1 MIEASAQWLMA
12 SGQLTANEVKYLNSI
27 NPENSEN
34 PLIQAN
40 RGSDNIAVQLNA
52 ERLKF
57 IDEISRLIFELKE
70 EFPKLAQYLSKA
82 RDNFPANQENIP
94 IKNLMNLLTQIQQNL
109 NKPEVAETVKNLVN
123 DLVKILQPPST
134 ETPPEYK
141 LVLALSKNDFV
152 SANIA
157 AKNIVQTAIS
167 GSQTISPQAPQQ
179 IQIPQQ
185 IQVPQQTQIPQ
196 QAQIPQQIQTPQA
209 ATTTMQTFQ
218 TILNA
223 LQELKELGI
232 PIEFKNTPLKE
243 LETVVLQ
250 KTGIEIDQNFP
261 NLRNLQNFFYEKP
274 TYATISLLPA
284 NQTVQFE
291 NVANIVEI
299 PLPKDFP
306 VQKIFSNILQTLPL
320 QQPIPQPP
328 QQPIPQS
335 PQQPITQSPQQPIP
349 QPPLQTTPQPQPL
362 SIQPQ
367 QPITQPQQT
376 TQIPPPTIPQQT
388 QQGTSQPQPQPQP
401 QPLPITPQQPI
412 TQPQQTT
419 QIPPPTIPQ
428 QQGTSP
434 PQTTSQPQPL
444 SIQPQQPIT
453 QPQQTTQIPP
463 PIIPQQQ
470 GTSPPPQQQSQPISP
485 QQPILQKIEMAFSLH
500 QITIPQNTAPA
511 PKFILQPWPVSM
523 LIPKEERNF
532 WLKTDLP
539 LTPQILNIR
548 DTILSF
554 GKLPENPE
562 IVKLFANNLHEM
574 SLQTEPGTYVSKEQA
589 NLLWRVVQQTSQLP
603 NFNSQL
609 STLNSQLLKYQ
620 AAGNYE
626 GELFKNL
633 PEPIKRELQ
642 RELPAGKTWQPEILQ
657 KAVEKVLEKYAEAE
671 PQQLNK
677 ANQNEHTS
685 KHGEEIKHI
694 LQNLKEQIQWTRID
708 QDTRLQNDREN
719 VFYFMHEGNLQKGRL
734 KIKDE
739 RKGSSKK
746 HQASSI
752 SFSIETKTKKLGD
765 VHADLTLSKSVLN
778 IRLQDSV
785 GTASEA
791 VQTERE
797 GLAKELADIG
807 ITLGELLYGKTPK
820 LRNLPVN
827 KPEEKKNSGL
837 DVRA

>member
-349 QPPLQTTPQPQPL
+349 QPPLQTTP
-362 SIQPQ
+362 
-367 QPITQPQQT
+367 
-376 TQIPPPTIPQQT
+376 
-388 QQGTSQPQPQPQP
+388 
-401 QPLPITPQQPI
+401 
-412 TQPQQTT
+412 
-419 QIPPPTIPQ
+419 
-428 QQGTSP
+428 
-434 PQTTSQPQPL
+434 QPQPL

>member
-1 MIEASAQWLMA
+1 MIEVSAQWLMA

-34 PLIQAN
+34 PENPLILTN
-40 RGSDNIAVQLNA
+40 RGSDNFQLNT

-70 EFPKLAQYLSKA
+70 QFPKLAMYLSKA
-82 RDNFPANQENIP
+82 RDNFSANQENIP

-109 NKPEVAETVKNLVN
+109 NKPEAVETVKNLVN
-123 DLVKILQPPST
+123 EIVKILQPPST
-134 ETPPEYK
+134 EAPPEYK
-141 LVLALSKNDFV
+141 LVLALSKNDFI

-167 GSQTISPQAPQQ
+167 KPQTIPL
-179 IQIPQQ
+179 QIPQQ
-185 IQVPQQTQIPQ
+185 VQVVPQQTQIPQ
-196 QAQIPQQIQTPQA
+196 QTQTVLPQAQIPQQIQIPQA

-232 PIEFKNTPLKE
+232 PIELKNTPLKE

-284 NQTVQFE
+284 NQTVHFE
-291 NVANIVEI
+291 NVANVVEI

-306 VQKIFSNILQTLPL
+306 VQKIFSNILQTPPPIIPQPQQPILQSQPTLPQQPIQQQPQPIQTQQPIQQQPQPIQPQQQIPQSQPILPEQPIQPQQPIL
-320 QQPIPQPP
+320 QPQPIPTIQPIPQ

-335 PQQPITQSPQQPIP
+335 QPIPTIQPIP
-349 QPPLQTTPQPQPL
+349 QQP

-367 QPITQPQQT
+367 QPIPQQQPIQSQPL
-376 TQIPPPTIPQQT
+376 QIIPQQST
-388 QQGTSQPQPQPQP
+388 PPPPSPPPPQPSS
-401 QPLPITPQQPI
+401 PL
-412 TQPQQTT
+412 
-419 QIPPPTIPQ
+419 
-428 QQGTSP
+428 
-434 PQTTSQPQPL
+434 
-444 SIQPQQPIT
+444 
-453 QPQQTTQIPP
+453 PP
-463 PIIPQQQ
+463 PIIP
-470 GTSPPPQQQSQPISP
+470 
-485 QQPILQKIEMAFSLH
+485 QKIEMAFSLH
-500 QITIPQNTAPA
+500 QITPPSPNTSQPA
-511 PKFILQPWPVSM
+511 PKFILQPWPVSAI
-523 LIPKEERNF
+523 IPKDERNF

-548 DTILSF
+548 ETILSF

-589 NLLWRVVQQTSQLP
+589 NLLWRVVQQFPTISP
-603 NFNSQL
+603 P
-609 STLNSQLLKYQ
+609 QLLKYQ

-633 PEPIKRELQ
+633 PEPVKRELQ
-642 RELPAGKTWQPEILQ
+642 HELPAGKTWQPETLQ
-657 KAVEKVLEKYAEAE
+657 KAVEKVLEKYTEAE
-671 PQQLNK
+671 PQQLNR
-677 ANQNEHTS
+677 ASQSEHTA
-685 KHGEEIKHI
+685 KHSEEIKQV
-694 LQNLKEQIQWTRID
+694 LQHLKEQIQWTRID
-708 QDTRLQNDREN
+708 QDTRVQNDREN
-719 VFYFMHEGNLQKGRL
+719 IFYFMHEGNLQKGRL

-746 HQASSI
+746 QQSSSI

-791 VQTERE
+791 VREERE
-797 GLAKELADIG
+797 ALAKELADIG
-807 ITLGELLYGKTPK
+807 IVLGELLYGKIPK
-820 LRNLPVN
+820 VRNLPIN

>member
-1 MIEASAQWLMA
+1 MIEVSAQWLMA
-12 SGQLTANEVKYLNSI
+12 SGQLTANEVKSLSSI
-27 NPENSEN
+27 NPENVANLAKSENPEN
-34 PLIQAN
+34 PLILIN
-40 RGSDNIAVQLNA
+40 RGSDNFQLNT

-70 EFPKLAQYLSKA
+70 EFPKLAMYLSKA
-82 RDNFPANQENIP
+82 RDNFSANQENIP
-94 IKNLMNLLTQIQQNL
+94 IKNLMNLLIQIQQNL
-109 NKPEVAETVKNLVN
+109 NKPEAAETVKNLVN
-123 DLVKILQPPST
+123 EIVKILQPPST
-134 ETPPEYK
+134 EAPPEYK
-141 LVLALSKNDFV
+141 LVLALSKNDFI

-167 GSQTISPQAPQQ
+167 GSQTI
-179 IQIPQQ
+179 PQQ
-185 IQVPQQTQIPQ
+185 IQVPQKAQILQQTQISQQIQTPQQIQVQQQTQTPQQVQIPQQTQIPQ
-196 QAQIPQQIQTPQA
+196 QIQIPQA

-232 PIEFKNTPLKE
+232 PIELKNAPLKE

-261 NLRNLQNFFYEKP
+261 NIRNLQNFFYEKP

-284 NQTVQFE
+284 NQTVHFE
-291 NVANIVEI
+291 NVANVVEI
-299 PLPKDFP
+299 PLPKNFP
-306 VQKIFSNILQTLPL
+306 VQKIFSNILQT
-320 QQPIPQPP
+320 PP
-328 QQPIPQS
+328 
-335 PQQPITQSPQQPIP
+335 
-349 QPPLQTTPQPQPL
+349 PPLEAQGRMQYAPTP
-362 SIQPQ
+362 
-367 QPITQPQQT
+367 
-376 TQIPPPTIPQQT
+376 
-388 QQGTSQPQPQPQP
+388 QPQPQPQP
-401 QPLPITPQQPI
+401 QPPQQTIPLPPQQSQPI
-412 TQPQQTT
+412 PQPQQQTV
-419 QIPPPTIPQ
+419 PPLPQ
-428 QQGTSP
+428 QSQPVPQPLEVQGRMQYAP
-434 PQTTSQPQPL
+434 TSQPQQSQ
-444 SIQPQQPIT
+444 SIPPPPISPQSQL
-453 QPQQTTQIPP
+453 P
-463 PIIPQQQ
+463 PIIPQQNVPLPPQETQ
-470 GTSPPPQQQSQPISP
+470 GRMQYAPTPQPSPQPITPQPQQTTPPPTMP
-485 QQPILQKIEMAFSLH
+485 QKIEMAFSLH
-500 QITIPQNTAPA
+500 QITPPSQNTTQPA
-511 PKFILQPWPVSM
+511 PKFILQPWPVST

-548 DTILSF
+548 ETILSS

-574 SLQTEPGTYVSKEQA
+574 SLQTEPGTYISKEQA
-589 NLLWRVVQQTSQLP
+589 NLLWRVVQLQTP
-603 NFNSQL
+603 NSQL

-633 PEPIKRELQ
+633 PEPVKRELQ

-657 KAVEKVLEKYAEAE
+657 KAVEKVLEKYTEQE

-677 ANQNEHTS
+677 ANQNEHTA
-685 KHGEEIKHI
+685 KHSEEIKQI
-694 LQNLKEQIQWTRID
+694 LQHLKEQIQWTRID
-708 QDTRLQNDREN
+708 QDTRVQNDKEN
-719 VFYFMHEGNLQKGRL
+719 IFYFMHEGNLQKGRL

-746 HQASSI
+746 QQASSI
-752 SFSIETKTKKLGD
+752 SFSIETKTKNLGD
-765 VHADLTLSKSVLN
+765 VHADLTLSKRVLN

-791 VQTERE
+791 VRVERE

-807 ITLGELLYGKTPK
+807 ITLGELLYGKIPK
-820 LRNLPVN
+820 VRTLPIN
-827 KPEEKKNSGL
+827 KPDEKKNSGL

>member
-12 SGQLTANEVKYLNSI
+12 SGFNSTNDQPLAVRQRI
-27 NPENSEN
+27 SSELASEN
-34 PLIQAN
+34 TGN
-40 RGSDNIAVQLNA
+40 FGNFGSDNFQLDA
-52 ERLKF
+52 ERLKI

-70 EFPKLAQYLSKA
+70 QFPKLAQYLSKA
-82 RDNFPANQENIP
+82 RDNFSTSQENVP
-94 IKNLMNLLTQIQQNL
+94 IKNLMNLLTQVQQNL
-109 NKPEVAETVKNLVN
+109 NKPEAVETVKNLVN
-123 DLVKILQPPST
+123 EIVKILQPPST

-141 LVLALSKNDFV
+141 LVLALSKNDFI

-167 GSQTISPQAPQQ
+167 QAQTVPQ
-179 IQIPQQ
+179 QIPQQ

-196 QAQIPQQIQTPQA
+196 QAQVPQQIQIPQA
-209 ATTTMQTFQ
+209 ATTMQTFQ

-232 PIEFKNTPLKE
+232 PMELKNTPLKE

-274 TYATISLLPA
+274 TYVAISLLPA
-284 NQTVQFE
+284 NQAVHFE
-291 NVANIVEI
+291 NVANVVEI

-306 VQKIFSNILQTLPL
+306 VQKIFSNILQTPPPPQPIPQQVTPPLILPE
-320 QQPIPQPP
+320 QPIPQPQQTTPLAPPSTSPQLQSIPPQTIPLSILPEQPISQP
-328 QQPIPQS
+328 QQPIPQQVTPPPILPQPQS
-335 PQQPITQSPQQPIP
+335 IPQQTTPPPIQPQQSIPQQVTSPPIPPQQQSILQSQAILPEQPIP
-349 QPPLQTTPQPQPL
+349 QSQPIQPQQQSIPQPQ

-367 QPITQPQQT
+367 QPI
-376 TQIPPPTIPQQT
+376 
-388 QQGTSQPQPQPQP
+388 
-401 QPLPITPQQPI
+401 
-412 TQPQQTT
+412 
-419 QIPPPTIPQ
+419 PQ
-428 QQGTSP
+428 QQQTVPLP
-434 PQTTSQPQPL
+434 PQSSQLPN
-444 SIQPQQPIT
+444 
-453 QPQQTTQIPP
+453 IPR
-463 PIIPQQQ
+463 
-470 GTSPPPQQQSQPISP
+470 
-485 QQPILQKIEMAFSLH
+485 KIEMAFSLH
-500 QITIPQNTAPA
+500 QITPPSPSQNTSQPTS
-511 PKFILQPWPVSM
+511 KFILQPWPVSAI
-523 LIPKEERNF
+523 IPKEERDF

-539 LTPQILNIR
+539 LTPQILNVR
-548 DTILSF
+548 ETILSF

-574 SLQTEPGTYVSKEQA
+574 SLQTESGAYVSKEQA
-589 NLLWRVVQQTSQLP
+589 NLLWRVMQQTSQLP
-603 NFNSQL
+603 TINSQF
-609 STLNSQLLKYQ
+609 SVFNTQILKYQ

-642 RELPAGKTWQPEILQ
+642 HELPAGKTWQPETLQ
-657 KAVEKVLEKYAEAE
+657 KAVEKILEKYTEVE
-671 PQQLNK
+671 QQQLSK
-677 ANQNEHTS
+677 SNQNEHTS
-685 KHGEEIKHI
+685 KHSEEIRQV

-708 QDTRLQNDREN
+708 QDTRVQNDREN

-752 SFSIETKTKKLGD
+752 SFSIETKTKNLGD

-797 GLAKELADIG
+797 SLAKELADIG
-807 ITLGELLYGKTPK
+807 IVLGELLYGKTPK
-820 LRNLPVN
+820 VRNLPIN